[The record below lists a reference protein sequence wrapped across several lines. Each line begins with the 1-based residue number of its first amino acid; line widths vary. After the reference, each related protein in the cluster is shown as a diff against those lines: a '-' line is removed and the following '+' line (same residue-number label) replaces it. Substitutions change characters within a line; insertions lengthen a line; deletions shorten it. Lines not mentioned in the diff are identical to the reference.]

1 MKYCFLS
8 IAFPESDEEH
18 YELPDPFGEENITN
32 LYDIQMDKSLQTSLD
47 AASEM
52 QLSQVT
58 EHRSNWLPPA
68 ASVSVQP

>member
-8 IAFPESDEEH
+8 KEFPESGEEH

-32 LYDIQMDKSLQTSLD
+32 LYNIQMDESLQSPLD

-58 EHRSNWLPPA
+58 EHRSNCLCSSA
-68 ASVSVQP
+68 AIRQK